1 MAPLSAEDAVLVRTA
16 RAKLDAIACLPWLER
31 RAPFGAW
38 AVAQGHEAFP
48 GGDAKKYQ
56 AWQKSVKNK
65 FKRRFEGLGDGLAG
79 APPAAGSAA
88 TSELANSPQR
98 APATNKAKHTPP
110 SAQASSERQHGASRR
125 VLLTEEAVGEERAER
140 RGDSEM
146 PPPPQPGPF
155 RSAAAAALISG
166 PTDCCQRLPV

>member
-16 RAKLDAIACLPWLER
+16 RAKLNAIACLPWLER

-56 AWQKSVKNK
+56 AWQKSVKGK
-65 FKRRFEGLGDGLAG
+65 FNRRFDSLGDGLAG

-110 SAQASSERQHGASRR
+110 SAQASSERQHGAVRQRLILPAS
-125 VLLTEEAVGEERAER
+125 VGEERDER
-140 RGDSEM
+140 RGEQAR
-146 PPPPQPGPF
+146 PPQPMPAQAGSPQVG
-155 RSAAAAALISG
+155 RAALE
-166 PTDCCQRLPV
+166 PNEP